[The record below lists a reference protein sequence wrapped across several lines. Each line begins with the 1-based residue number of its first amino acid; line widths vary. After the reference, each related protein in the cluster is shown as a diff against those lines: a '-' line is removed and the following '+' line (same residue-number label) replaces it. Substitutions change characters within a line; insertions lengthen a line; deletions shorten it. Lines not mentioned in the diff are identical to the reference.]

1 MHEARV
7 ERCRPEQRW
16 QGMATQRGP
25 MQRYATR
32 QLFDVKTIHGGGP
45 SYRSARARGD
55 DGQCGAVADRAV
67 RVHRDYERAARRLD
81 GHADVQAFNAGSAGA
96 VSAALQLYGR
106 VRAAVWGQYGEASTD
121 VHELLDIT
129 VDRATR
135 DSWRFLGARSQ
146 AEARS
151 YFTSTLRRAW
161 GVAAVREFARHRV
174 ARLCFIGAPRGQGA
188 QAVRARSQGLLTSW
202 AARSPAAFSAF
213 AGRASG
219 ALSAR
224 RGVPRRA

>member
-1 MHEARV
+1 M
-7 ERCRPEQRW
+7 
-16 QGMATQRGP
+16 
-25 MQRYATR
+25 
-32 QLFDVKTIHGGGP
+32 
-45 SYRSARARGD
+45 
-55 DGQCGAVADRAV
+55 
-67 RVHRDYERAARRLD
+67 
-81 GHADVQAFNAGSAGA
+81 FNAGSAGA
-96 VSAALQLYGR
+96 VSAALQQYGR
-106 VRAAVWGQYGEASTD
+106 VRALVFGQYGEASTD

-161 GVAAVREFARHRV
+161 GVATVREFARHRV
-174 ARLCFIGAPRGQGA
+174 SRLCFIGAVRGQGA
-188 QAVRARSQGLLTSW
+188 QAVRARSQGMLASW